1 MFFPQPFSSK
11 TGTLKVEH
19 ASDLPGALSEQTVRG
34 RGAVQPRRGHTRQVQ
49 GRGHTQ
55 QVQGGTDLRTR
66 VSEEFPEDVSAAGLG
81 TTRGGWRS
89 QKANGSRGGRK
100 QEGMEKEGRGEK
112 MWVSRR
118 GREDVETG

>member
-34 RGAVQPRRGHTRQVQ
+34 RGAVRPRRGHTRQVQ
-49 GRGHTQ
+49 G
-55 QVQGGTDLRTR
+55 GTHLRTR

-89 QKANGSRGGRK
+89 QKASGSRGGRK

-118 GREDVETG
+118 GREDAETG